1 LPGQWSGE
9 NVAAGDD
16 SPARYLPMRL
26 NSIERFHLLDD
37 WPAWPNWIGARL
49 QFSGAIDESLG
60 RAALEYV
67 LRRHVRGGCG
77 VDCSGPVWTWVER
90 AVDTPLHMVRGGSA
104 DEWHLPPL
112 PDPRSGRATQ
122 FAAWTDGHS
131 SQVSFYVHHALAD
144 GLGALQGVREW
155 MVVYDNL
162 SSGRPPDDRLGPLDT
177 RLLARRNE
185 LGLLRWS
192 WWRHVWKQPVALF
205 GASKFVF
212 RRFARLVPGEAGVA
226 LTAQRAPSDRGLLL
240 VSADVGP
247 EMLRELRAKAKATG
261 VSLND
266 WLTGCLFEALAEF
279 RKETAPGRERD
290 WLRIIV
296 PISLRS
302 KADAAL
308 PAANRTTLVQ
318 IDRWAGDFDPRV
330 RLMQGIARELGII
343 RGWQLDRLFLLAI
356 RCIGLSRGWL
366 RHAARWQ
373 KQRATALL
381 TNLGKP
387 LLGMRLE
394 NDDGR
399 LVVGGLRLNTLDLV
413 APVKHGM
420 PVAFAA
426 HQYRNA
432 LRITMQVD
440 GNALSRER
448 AGRLLELLVGRLGA
462 S

>member
-1 LPGQWSGE
+1 MAGKRAE
-9 NVAAGDD
+9 KKVAAGEN
-16 SPARYLPMRL
+16 SPASHLPMRL

-49 QFSGAIDESLG
+49 QFSGTIDESIG
-60 RAALEYV
+60 RAALEHV
-67 LRRHVRGGCG
+67 LQRHVRGGCG
-77 VDCSGPVWTWVER
+77 VDCSGPAWTWVER
-90 AVDTPLHMVRGGSA
+90 AVDSPLEMARGGRA
-104 DEWHLPPL
+104 DDWRCPPL

-131 SQVSFYVHHALAD
+131 SQVSFFVHHALAD
-144 GLGALQGVREW
+144 GLGALQGVRDW
-155 MVVYDNL
+155 LVVYDNL
-162 SSGRPPDDRLGPLDT
+162 SRGRPPDDRLGPLDAS
-177 RLLARRNE
+177 LLARRNE

-192 WWRHVWKQPVALF
+192 WWRHAWKQPVALF
-205 GASKFVF
+205 GATKFVL
-212 RRFARLVPGEAGVA
+212 RGFARLVPGEAGIA
-226 LTAQRAPSDRGLLL
+226 LSAQRSPADPGPLL
-240 VSADVGP
+240 VSAAVGP
-247 EMLRELRAKAKATG
+247 EMLRELRAKAKAAG

-266 WLTGCLFEALAEF
+266 WLTGCLFEALAGF
-279 RKETAPGRERD
+279 RQETVPGRERD

-318 IDRWAGDFDPRV
+318 LDRRARDFDPRA
-330 RLMQGIARELGII
+330 RLMQGVARELGVI

-356 RCIGLSRGWL
+356 RCIGISGGWL
-366 RHAARWQ
+366 RHSARWQ

-387 LLGMRLE
+387 LLGTRLE

-399 LVVGGLRLNTLDLV
+399 LVVGSLRLDTLDLL
-413 APVKHGM
+413 APIKHGM

-426 HQYRNA
+426 HQYRSA

-440 GNALSRER
+440 ANAISRER
-448 AGRLLELLVGRLGA
+448 AGRLLELLVERLAA